1 MNPAPRSTR
10 EEPFATRT
18 SLERGKALGRTGK
31 CWSKDQHPDG
41 EQVPAIRSV
50 KANRCVEVGHA
61 IREPTDLGHDSH
73 QRRCRQLYPP
83 VVVVVDDVE
92 VVVVVVMVVV
102 VMVVEVV
109 EVTGEKSTTE
119 KSAMSSPLDA
129 PATVSS
135 ENR

>member
-1 MNPAPRSTR
+1 
-10 EEPFATRT
+10 
-18 SLERGKALGRTGK
+18 
-31 CWSKDQHPDG
+31 
-41 EQVPAIRSV
+41 
-50 KANRCVEVGHA
+50 
-61 IREPTDLGHDSH
+61 
-73 QRRCRQLYPP
+73 LYPP